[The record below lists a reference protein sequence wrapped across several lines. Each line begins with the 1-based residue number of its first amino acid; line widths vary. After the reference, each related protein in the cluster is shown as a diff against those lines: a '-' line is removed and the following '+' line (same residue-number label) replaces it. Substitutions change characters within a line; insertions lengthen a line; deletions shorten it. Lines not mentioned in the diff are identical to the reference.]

1 MQSAAFVITDVRKC
15 IEIGLAAIPAESR
28 MAKSIKFV
36 MDCYD
41 KGMAP
46 MDTRVAVQEMN
57 ADIGNGWFEAPSNV
71 AYAVIGLLWGEG
83 DFKKTMITAIN
94 CGDDTD
100 CTAATVGATLGIMY
114 GMAGIPADW
123 HEHLGDGIVTV
134 SIAGGLN
141 PKIPKTCTE
150 LTERVV
156 EVAPW
161 MLAANRD
168 LTDVRITECG
178 ETEIPENIGDVM
190 YESAARVEKVIRE
203 LKPFT
208 TNFACPNYSV
218 QVTMEKAP
226 DIEPGGEISF
236 TVTITNNWQGNINE
250 PFNLNLRWMLPEGFS
265 ISGGRRAVF
274 MEPYS
279 YRKPPFVT
287 LNFTIKAGEVVNE
300 INRAVLEIS
309 AVGRP
314 TIMYI
319 PITLLG

>member
-1 MQSAAFVITDVRKC
+1 
-15 IEIGLAAIPAESR
+15 
-28 MAKSIKFV
+28 
-36 MDCYD
+36 
-41 KGMAP
+41 
-46 MDTRVAVQEMN
+46 
-57 ADIGNGWFEAPSNV
+57 
-71 AYAVIGLLWGEG
+71 
-83 DFKKTMITAIN
+83 MITAIN

-100 CTAATVGATLGIMY
+100 CTAATVGATMGILY
-114 GMAGIPADW
+114 GTAGVPKDW
-123 HEHLGDGIVTV
+123 SEYIGDDIVTV
-134 SIAGGLN
+134 SIARGNNGKN
-141 PKIPKTCTE
+141 VPKTCTE

-178 ETEIPENIGDVM
+178 DAEIPENIGDVM

-287 LNFTIKAGEVVNE
+287 LNFTIKAGEVVNA